1 MQDSPRARISI
12 EDFEQLVIEAID
24 SLPEEFIERLDN
36 VDITVESVPTQTQL
50 AQQGIPEDGLLL
62 GLYEGVPLTARQNYG
77 FVLPDKITIFQE
89 SIEMACNSPEEIVNE
104 VRDTVVHEVAHH
116 FGIDDDALHAL
127 GL

>member
-1 MQDSPRARISI
+1 MQDSVRARMSI

-36 VDITVESVPTQTQL
+36 VDITVESAPTQVQL
-50 AQQGIPEDGLLL
+50 AQQGIPD
-62 GLYEGVPLTARQNYG
+62 RQNYG

-89 SIEMACNSPEEIVNE
+89 SIEMACDTSEEIVHV

>member
-1 MQDSPRARISI
+1 MQDGLIARMNI

-24 SLPEEFIERLDN
+24 SLPEEFIARLDN
-36 VDITVESVPTQTQL
+36 VDITVESVPTQAQL
-50 AQQGIPEDGLLL
+50 AQQGIPEGGLLL
-62 GLYEGVPLTARQNYG
+62 GLYEGVPITARQNYG

-89 SIEMACNSPEEIVNE
+89 SIEMVCSTPGEIVHE

>member
-1 MQDSPRARISI
+1 MQDSVRARMSI

-24 SLPEEFIERLDN
+24 SLPEEFIKRLDN
-36 VDITVESVPTQTQL
+36 VDITVESMPTRAQL
-50 AQQGIPEDGLLL
+50 AQQGIPDDSLLL
-62 GLYEGVPLTARQNYG
+62 GLYEGVPMTARQNYG

-89 SIEMACNSPEEIVNE
+89 SIEMACATSEEIVHV
-104 VRDTVVHEVAHH
+104 VRDTHLHEVAHH

>member
-1 MQDSPRARISI
+1 MQDGLIARMNI

-36 VDITVESVPTQTQL
+36 VDITVESVPTQAQL
-50 AQQGIPEDGLLL
+50 AQQGIPEGGLLL
-62 GLYEGVPLTARQNYG
+62 GLYEGVPITARQNYG

-89 SIEMACNSPEEIVNE
+89 SIEMACSTPGEIVHE

>member
-1 MQDSPRARISI
+1 MQDGLIARMNI

-24 SLPEEFIERLDN
+24 SLPEEFIARLDN
-36 VDITVESVPTQTQL
+36 VDITVESVPTQAQL
-50 AQQGIPEDGLLL
+50 AQQGIPEGGLLL
-62 GLYEGVPLTARQNYG
+62 GLYEGVPITARQNYG

-89 SIEMACNSPEEIVNE
+89 SIEMACSTPGEIVHE

>member
-1 MQDSPRARISI
+1 MQDSPRARMSI

-89 SIEMACNSPEEIVNE
+89 SIEMACNSPEEIVSE

>member
-1 MQDSPRARISI
+1 MNI
-12 EDFEQLVIEAID
+12 EDFEELVIEAID
-24 SLPEEFIERLDN
+24 SLPEEFLTRLDN
-36 VDITVESVPTQTQL
+36 VDITVESVPTQAQL

-62 GLYEGVPLTARQNYG
+62 GLYEGVPITARQNYG

-89 SIEMACNSPEEIVNE
+89 SIEMACSTPEEIVRE
-104 VRDTVVHEVAHH
+104 VRDAVVHEVAHH